1 MLRALWCRIVRRV
14 PVQGPTPQLCCP
26 DILAIRGQCRQS
38 EISLRNLPLGADR
51 AEDLMVPAGFLI
63 LQLIWT
69 SRLLCAAL
77 SD

>member
-38 EISLRNLPLGADR
+38 EILLRNLPLDADR
-51 AEDLMVPAGFLI
+51 AEDLMAPAGLLI

-69 SRLLCAAL
+69 SRLLCAAH